1 MWSQQG
7 EDKLS
12 LDRPISFST
21 RLEHP
26 ASWTKMLLPFQLCQP
41 VKPRLFLSSN
51 GLIHQPKSLLSTWVT
66 RVTPCDRGRGFTY
79 LNVYGPYGLVRPCTV
94 RPLWTSPITPMLNTP
109 SSALT
114 PLCFTSLYSTLQ
126 HSQVQKEEGSIG
138 LFGTKETLSFASQ
151 AERSSQPNKAP
162 YKKGDRRGLKCE
174 HCKRDGHTK
183 ERCWILNPSLKPA
196 KFKWAVSMEVQE
208 ISSDLLVVSKPPNP

>member
-1 MWSQQG
+1 MWDPKGFRNQRDKLSMWSQQG

-12 LDRPISFST
+12 LDRPISFPT
-21 RLEHP
+21 CLEHL
-26 ASWTKMLLPFQLCQP
+26 ASWTKMFLPFQLCQP

-66 RVTPCDRGRGFTY
+66 RVTPCDRGRGFTH

-126 HSQVQKEEGSIG
+126 HSPSS
-138 LFGTKETLSFASQ
+138 LALWSLSLDTM
-151 AERSSQPNKAP
+151 RSS
-162 YKKGDRRGLKCE
+162 
-174 HCKRDGHTK
+174 
-183 ERCWILNPSLKPA
+183 SLKTSP
-196 KFKWAVSMEVQE
+196 KKTHWDKTLMREKE
-208 ISSDLLVVSKPPNP
+208 